1 MCARVVAGDKTDCLD
16 GMACEAAVLPPLYGS
31 GYGYC
36 APDAH
41 TATTVV
47 PGGAADAS
55 VSAQAAA
62 LTAGG
67 LGLDAGGPSAGAPA
81 GGAAA
86 LAAAQVAV
94 RRTADQQACRLPFVY
109 QCAHL
114 WALQRGHGLAS
125 GRFVDMECRVS
136 AFESAWRLLTTS

>member
-1 MCARVVAGDKTDCLD
+1 MCARVVAGNKTDCLD

-41 TATTVV
+41 TATVV
-47 PGGAADAS
+47 PGGAADAG

-62 LTAGG
+62 LTSGG
-67 LGLDAGGPSAGAPA
+67 LGLDAGGPSAGGPA
-81 GGAAA
+81 GSAAA

-94 RRTADQQACRLPFVY
+94 RRTADQQTCRLPFVY
-109 QCAHL
+109 QCAHS
-114 WALQRGHGLAS
+114 WALRWDHGLAS
-125 GRFVDMECRVS
+125 GRFVDTQALHVS
-136 AFESAWRLLTTS
+136 IGPAERRDK